1 VRINNRLPRQWI
13 IFGVLT
19 LVVIV
24 AAIIF
29 FTNRAAFGDPIWSA
43 PLLATTTPTTPFS
56 VSGKATSWWTSIPT
70 EPSWDMPTASPT
82 STPTP

>member
-29 FTNRAAFGDPIWSA
+29 FTNSRHHYANHAVFRIR
-43 PLLATTTPTTPFS
+43 
-56 VSGKATSWWTSIPT
+56 
-70 EPSWDMPTASPT
+70 
-82 STPTP
+82 